1 MTFSLVFIKNF
12 GYYFFTIF
20 NKVPF
25 RYFDLI
31 ETGYFLSFYTKQ
43 SYANGRLF
51 RILMKIGKIEEN
63 TKHVFLLT
71 KIVIYGY
78 SYY

>member
-1 MTFSLVFIKNF
+1 MSS
-12 GYYFFTIF
+12 
-20 NKVPF
+20 
-25 RYFDLI
+25 
-31 ETGYFLSFYTKQ
+31 FLSFYTKQ

-71 KIVIYGY
+71 KIVIYEY